1 MAGRLFEAVEGISSG
16 DDEPPVLEQSLPPPP
31 NRVLALPPPPNRV
44 LAPPPRAKPPTRSTV
59 VESEAPP
66 SSSVPSRASAS
77 YGPSASSAV
86 TAALVPGPVDDWNN
100 YAVRIKAGAA
110 ARRAAASDAKSWLK
124 PKPQSQLDVFKSEAT
139 ARAKAIQSGKVGAVH
154 TYPSASCGRGGG
166 RGRGCSGRSTSNA
179 ASSSLPPPSL
189 PTNDDEAASA
199 APTVPYAEDGIGG
212 THFSTT
218 VRPMTHAG
226 RFCPE
231 SGCD

>member
-16 DDEPPVLEQSLPPPP
+16 DDEPPVLEPSLPPLP
-31 NRVLALPPPPNRV
+31 NQALALPPPPNQA
-44 LAPPPRAKPPTRSTV
+44 LAPTRSTAV
-59 VESEAPP
+59 DLEAPP
-66 SSSVPSRASAS
+66 PSSHPDTS
-77 YGPSASSAV
+77 
-86 TAALVPGPVDDWNN
+86 
-100 YAVRIKAGAA
+100 
-110 ARRAAASDAKSWLK
+110 ASDAKSWLK
-124 PKPQSQLDVFKSEAT
+124 PKAQSQLDVFKSEAA

-154 TYPSASCGRGGG
+154 GPCG
-166 RGRGCSGRSTSNA
+166 RGRGRGRSTSKA

-189 PTNDDEAASA
+189 PTNDAEPASP
-199 APTVPYAEDGIGG
+199 APTVPYADDGIGG

>member
-16 DDEPPVLEQSLPPPP
+16 DDEPPVLEPSLPPLP
-31 NRVLALPPPPNRV
+31 NRALALPPPPNQA
-44 LAPPPRAKPPTRSTV
+44 LALPPPPNQPSAPTRSTAV
-59 VESEAPP
+59 DSAAPP
-66 SSSVPSRASAS
+66 SSHPD
-77 YGPSASSAV
+77 
-86 TAALVPGPVDDWNN
+86 TAART
-100 YAVRIKAGAA
+100 AK
-110 ARRAAASDAKSWLK
+110 AASDAKLWLK
-124 PKPQSQLDVFKSEAT
+124 PKPQSQLDVFKSEAA

-154 TYPSASCGRGGG
+154 GPCG
-166 RGRGCSGRSTSNA
+166 RGRGRGRSTSKA

-189 PTNDDEAASA
+189 PTNDAEPASP
-199 APTVPYAEDGIGG
+199 APTVPYADDGIGG

>member
-16 DDEPPVLEQSLPPPP
+16 DDEPPVLEPSLPPLP
-31 NRVLALPPPPNRV
+31 NQALALPPPPNQA
-44 LAPPPRAKPPTRSTV
+44 LAPTRSTAV
-59 VESEAPP
+59 DSEATPL
-66 SSSVPSRASAS
+66 SSHPDTSAQ
-77 YGPSASSAV
+77 
-86 TAALVPGPVDDWNN
+86 TA
-100 YAVRIKAGAA
+100 K
-110 ARRAAASDAKSWLK
+110 AASDAKSWLK
-124 PKPQSQLDVFKSEAT
+124 PKAQSQLDVFKSEAA

-154 TYPSASCGRGGG
+154 GPCG
-166 RGRGCSGRSTSNA
+166 RGRGRGRSTSKA

-189 PTNDDEAASA
+189 PTNDAEPASP
-199 APTVPYAEDGIGG
+199 APTVPYADDGIGG

>member
-16 DDEPPVLEQSLPPPP
+16 DDEPPVLKPSLLPLP
-31 NRVLALPPPPNRV
+31 NRALALPPPPNQA
-44 LAPPPRAKPPTRSTV
+44 LAPTRSKAV
-59 VESEAPP
+59 DSEATPL
-66 SSSVPSRASAS
+66 SSHPHTSAQ
-77 YGPSASSAV
+77 
-86 TAALVPGPVDDWNN
+86 TA
-100 YAVRIKAGAA
+100 K
-110 ARRAAASDAKSWLK
+110 AASDAKSWLK
-124 PKPQSQLDVFKSEAT
+124 PKAQSQLDVFKSEAA

-154 TYPSASCGRGGG
+154 GPCG
-166 RGRGCSGRSTSNA
+166 RGRGRGRSTSKA

-189 PTNDDEAASA
+189 PTNDAEPASP
-199 APTVPYAEDGIGG
+199 APTVPYVEDGIGG

>member
-16 DDEPPVLEQSLPPPP
+16 DDEPPVLEPSLPPPP
-31 NRVLALPPPPNRV
+31 NRALALPPPPNRA
-44 LAPPPRAKPPTRSTV
+44 LALPPPPNQPSAPTRSAAV
-59 VESEAPP
+59 DSEAPP
-66 SSSVPSRASAS
+66 SSNPDTSAQ
-77 YGPSASSAV
+77 
-86 TAALVPGPVDDWNN
+86 TANS
-100 YAVRIKAGAA
+100 K
-110 ARRAAASDAKSWLK
+110 AASDAKSWLK
-124 PKPQSQLDVFKSEAT
+124 PTPQSQLDVFKTEAA

-154 TYPSASCGRGGG
+154 GPCGRGRG
-166 RGRGCSGRSTSNA
+166 RGRGCSGRSTSKA

-189 PTNDDEAASA
+189 PTNDAEPASP
-199 APTVPYAEDGIGG
+199 APTVPCVEDGIGG

>member
-16 DDEPPVLEQSLPPPP
+16 DDEPPVLEPSLPPLP
-31 NRVLALPPPPNRV
+31 NRALALPPPPNQPS
-44 LAPPPRAKPPTRSTV
+44 APTRSTAV
-59 VESEAPP
+59 DSAAPP
-66 SSSVPSRASAS
+66 SSHPDTSAR
-77 YGPSASSAV
+77 
-86 TAALVPGPVDDWNN
+86 TA
-100 YAVRIKAGAA
+100 K
-110 ARRAAASDAKSWLK
+110 AASDAKSWLK
-124 PKPQSQLDVFKSEAT
+124 PKARSQLDGFTSEAA

-154 TYPSASCGRGGG
+154 GPCG
-166 RGRGCSGRSTSNA
+166 RGRGRGRSTSKA

-189 PTNDDEAASA
+189 PTNDAEPASP
-199 APTVPYAEDGIGG
+199 APTVPYVDDGIGG

>member
-16 DDEPPVLEQSLPPPP
+16 DDEPPVLEPSLPPPP
-31 NRVLALPPPPNRV
+31 NRALALPPPPNRA
-44 LAPPPRAKPPTRSTV
+44 LALPPPPNQPSAPTRSTAV
-59 VESEAPP
+59 DSEAPP
-66 SSSVPSRASAS
+66 SSNPYTSAQ
-77 YGPSASSAV
+77 
-86 TAALVPGPVDDWNN
+86 TANS
-100 YAVRIKAGAA
+100 K
-110 ARRAAASDAKSWLK
+110 AASDAKAWLR
-124 PKPQSQLDVFKSEAT
+124 PEPQSQLDVFKSEAA

-154 TYPSASCGRGGG
+154 GPCG
-166 RGRGCSGRSTSNA
+166 RGRGRGRSTSKA

-189 PTNDDEAASA
+189 PTNDAEPASP
-199 APTVPYAEDGIGG
+199 APTVPYADDGIGG

>member
-16 DDEPPVLEQSLPPPP
+16 DDEPPVLEPSLPPLP
-31 NRVLALPPPPNRV
+31 NRALALPPPPNQA
-44 LAPPPRAKPPTRSTV
+44 LALPPPPNQPSAPTRSTAV
-59 VESEAPP
+59 DSGPLP
-66 SSSVPSRASAS
+66 SSNPNTSAQ
-77 YGPSASSAV
+77 
-86 TAALVPGPVDDWNN
+86 TAN
-100 YAVRIKAGAA
+100 IK
-110 ARRAAASDAKSWLK
+110 AASDAKSWLK
-124 PKPQSQLDVFKSEAT
+124 PKPQSQVDVFKSEAA

-154 TYPSASCGRGGG
+154 GPCG
-166 RGRGCSGRSTSNA
+166 RGRGRGRSTSKV

-189 PTNDDEAASA
+189 PTNDAEPASP
-199 APTVPYAEDGIGG
+199 APTVPYADDGIGG